1 MQCVLR
7 SITFGPSLAVTAL
20 LPAFATPLA
29 LFRQVSSGLVRII
42 KHLQSCPQ
50 FLWTTLWKSSRK
62 WLETGLSPGI
72 DRNAHLEAERLKK
85 RAPPDACPG
94 VNPTHFG

>member
-1 MQCVLR
+1 MHR
-7 SITFGPSLAVTAL
+7 G
-20 LPAFATPLA
+20 
-29 LFRQVSSGLVRII
+29 GLVRII

-72 DRNAHLEAERLKK
+72 DRNAHLEAERDKK
-85 RAPPDACPG
+85 CASPDAGPG
-94 VNPTHFG
+94 VNQTHFG